1 MLSEKGASHGKD
13 LTVSSDCD
21 PHPESCVYVLVCVCV
36 FVSECVCVCRQE
48 FRKLC
53 FSEHHPKHG
62 LLEGKSGYGGRM
74 LISNSSQA
82 A

>member
-36 FVSECVCVCRQE
+36 FVSECVCVCVGRSLGNFVFLSITLNMGCWRE
-48 FRKLC
+48 RVGT
-53 FSEHHPKHG
+53 E
-62 LLEGKSGYGGRM
+62 EGC
-74 LISNSSQA
+74 
-82 A
+82 